1 MERRK
6 LNFILDKDLE
16 RELAYVKRAIRG
28 LGEESYLSF
37 SRLSKE
43 SGIATRYMNENAQ
56 QQIENLLQVIQIL
69 KTTEAAQ
76 ESLLQKLK
84 EGGVSS
90 REYAQAQTDLAN
102 QQAELKLQIAD
113 LNIQLEQEIQLS
125 LQSTS
130 AIVQKTNA
138 LFNLAKA
145 YAAINQQKLL
155 GDFPGDQSSKG
166 IQQLAPPPTTSH
178 GDLPSGKEIY
188 ELKNLLKSNPEGLA
202 ILLGYE
208 GLTGGVKKS
217 GKFSKLV
224 DVGTTFAGT
233 YLDSFKNMFAYA
245 GSSLYNLFSGE
256 WKNALEDYGHSL
268 FPDFR
273 TFSDAIDASIATFN
287 QYDLEQ
293 QVALNTDLMNIDNNQ
308 LLEYCKILRDGN
320 VSLRE
325 RQRLLEE
332 MIELENENYNTQSRD
347 LTAEYKTI
355 FLNKNKRGY
364 ARVKSKYKDDLS
376 LLENYFEQLN
386 EGKSLN
392 YDEQIA
398 FSTSLNRI
406 QYSDSLIWDNEV
418 KEQFVSF
425 FRRAIQNNGAHQQML
440 RLINNSYE
448 QGNSGGQLLDE
459 TKSIPVGFT
468 PLPAISLPTSSFPL
482 FDPEPLRQEM
492 ADKKQ
497 LYQEDINGYIAYLQG
512 KIAAAKQN
520 PLPEGKE
527 EENILNRELA
537 SAERTKDNR
546 LESLLSQYQGYT
558 TKMTSLATSYQAEMA
573 LLNQAMKDAS
583 TETERQRIEEA
594 IDMRTDGYTASL
606 VNMEAENEGFS
617 KVLFGDLRNISKE
630 ALNQAIA
637 EARDFIAQ
645 WSANAGELSPETEK
659 VVRKIQEGI
668 EKAETSL
675 NETGGKKDDFAMA
688 DHFRDAAAAL
698 QGCADLAYVFDE
710 SLGDVIQTAADVAQ
724 GAADI
729 AAGVASFSANPL
741 QGATSILG
749 GVTKIVG
756 SLGKRMQ
763 ENEKIRQEYLQG
775 LVETYSK
782 ELEYNSVL
790 RERLRIQ
797 QQLGETSLDY
807 FNRLQAELGKQQGD
821 INREYTE
828 VWNKLMKEQYISGTG
843 YKHGTWLRKAKTWNE
858 YDSLAGKSYEE
869 IESLYTQDKLEGSA
883 KTLFE
888 RLRELKEEGADVVE
902 MMDQLNE
909 EMKESWTGTTT
920 SAITDSIVQ
929 GFLDGKRSAADF
941 ADTFEDMMKTAMM
954 QSVKMKYLEGP
965 LEEWYAKFA
974 EASEGGLTEEKIA
987 ELRRQYEQIVANAA
1001 REAENME
1008 AITGLGASAE
1018 AARQATAQGIA
1029 SMSQETAS
1037 ELNGNF
1043 YALQYLTSNIDRN
1056 VTNIQSVL
1064 YQASDQWIRIEENT
1078 RYCRKLETME
1088 KDMSAIRKDMQD
1100 INNKG
1105 ILMRTR

>member
-1 MERRK
+1 MVSGAVQQSK
-6 LNFILDKDLE
+6 Q
-16 RELAYVKRAIRG
+16 
-28 LGEESYLSF
+28 
-37 SRLSKE
+37 LSKTVDMGMGFIK
-43 SGIATRYMNENAQ
+43 SFWDGHMKSIASYGSIIYDFLTGDW
-56 QQIENLLQVIQIL
+56 
-69 KTTEAAQ
+69 KSAAYDVWDSIKYQ
-76 ESLLQKLK
+76 
-84 EGGVSS
+84 G
-90 REYAQAQTDLAN
+90 
-102 QQAELKLQIAD
+102 
-113 LNIQLEQEIQLS
+113 LNGLRA
-125 LQSTS
+125 LQSLNTVS
-130 AIVQKTNA
+130 
-138 LFNLAKA
+138 
-145 YAAINQQKLL
+145 Y
-155 GDFPGDQSSKG
+155 
-166 IQQLAPPPTTSH
+166 
-178 GDLPSGKEIY
+178 
-188 ELKNLLKSNPEGLA
+188 
-202 ILLGYE
+202 
-208 GLTGGVKKS
+208 
-217 GKFSKLV
+217 
-224 DVGTTFAGT
+224 
-233 YLDSFKNMFAYA
+233 
-245 GSSLYNLFSGE
+245 
-256 WKNALEDYGHSL
+256 
-268 FPDFR
+268 
-273 TFSDAIDASIATFN
+273 
-287 QYDLEQ
+287 QYDLDDRVSLHADQ
-293 QVALNTDLMNIDNNQ
+293 IKLNNEKIMA
-308 LLEYCKILRDGN
+308 YCKSMQDANATLE
-320 VSLRE
+320 E
-325 RQRLLEE
+325 RQRLLDAAIQLEDANQGYRSKDLSDKYNKVFKRKYKSVYE
-332 MIELENENYNTQSRD
+332 HIRPELEGDMR
-347 LTAEYKTI
+347 
-355 FLNKNKRGY
+355 
-364 ARVKSKYKDDLS
+364 
-376 LLENYFEQLN
+376 LLENYFQELSSGKNLN
-386 EGKSLN
+386 LEDKDKLIKSIHRITTNPHILWDEETKTQFKSFFTRAENNNKIHSNNMNFINTLFAQGQPTTAGKRRSTGVP
-392 YDEQIA
+392 DRII
-398 FSTSLNRI
+398 STSGSATI
-406 QYSDSLIWDNEV
+406 DVQP
-418 KEQFVSF
+418 KF
-425 FRRAIQNNGAHQQML
+425 
-440 RLINNSYE
+440 
-448 QGNSGGQLLDE
+448 
-459 TKSIPVGFT
+459 
-468 PLPAISLPTSSFPL
+468 

-527 EENILNRELA
+527 EEKILNRELA

-729 AAGVASFSANPL
+729 AVGVASFSANPL

-756 SLGKRMQ
+756 SFGKRMQ

-888 RLRELKEEGADVVE
+888 RLRELKEEGANVVE

>member
-1 MERRK
+1 MVSGAVQQSK
-6 LNFILDKDLE
+6 Q
-16 RELAYVKRAIRG
+16 
-28 LGEESYLSF
+28 
-37 SRLSKE
+37 LSKTVDMGMGFIK
-43 SGIATRYMNENAQ
+43 SFWDGHMKSIASYGSIIYDFLTGDW
-56 QQIENLLQVIQIL
+56 
-69 KTTEAAQ
+69 KSAAYDVWDSIKYQ
-76 ESLLQKLK
+76 
-84 EGGVSS
+84 G
-90 REYAQAQTDLAN
+90 
-102 QQAELKLQIAD
+102 
-113 LNIQLEQEIQLS
+113 LNGLRA
-125 LQSTS
+125 LQSLNTVS
-130 AIVQKTNA
+130 
-138 LFNLAKA
+138 
-145 YAAINQQKLL
+145 Y
-155 GDFPGDQSSKG
+155 
-166 IQQLAPPPTTSH
+166 
-178 GDLPSGKEIY
+178 
-188 ELKNLLKSNPEGLA
+188 
-202 ILLGYE
+202 
-208 GLTGGVKKS
+208 
-217 GKFSKLV
+217 
-224 DVGTTFAGT
+224 
-233 YLDSFKNMFAYA
+233 
-245 GSSLYNLFSGE
+245 
-256 WKNALEDYGHSL
+256 
-268 FPDFR
+268 
-273 TFSDAIDASIATFN
+273 
-287 QYDLEQ
+287 QYDLDDRVSLHADQ
-293 QVALNTDLMNIDNNQ
+293 IKLNNEKIMA
-308 LLEYCKILRDGN
+308 YCKSMQDANATLE
-320 VSLRE
+320 E
-325 RQRLLEE
+325 RQRLLDAAIQLEDANQGYRSKDLSDKYNKVFKRKYKSVYE
-332 MIELENENYNTQSRD
+332 HIRPELEGDMR
-347 LTAEYKTI
+347 
-355 FLNKNKRGY
+355 
-364 ARVKSKYKDDLS
+364 
-376 LLENYFEQLN
+376 LLENYFQELSSGKNLN
-386 EGKSLN
+386 LEDKDKLVKSMHRITTNPHILWDEETKTQFKSFFTRAENNNKIHSNNMNFINALFAQGQPTTAGKRPSTGVP
-392 YDEQIA
+392 DRTI
-398 FSTSLNRI
+398 STSGSATI
-406 QYSDSLIWDNEV
+406 DVQP
-418 KEQFVSF
+418 KF
-425 FRRAIQNNGAHQQML
+425 
-440 RLINNSYE
+440 
-448 QGNSGGQLLDE
+448 
-459 TKSIPVGFT
+459 
-468 PLPAISLPTSSFPL
+468 

-520 PLPEGKE
+520 PLPEGKQE
-527 EENILNRELA
+527 EKILNRELA

-675 NETGGKKDDFAMA
+675 NETGGKKDDFALA

-729 AAGVASFSANPL
+729 AVGVASFSANPL

-858 YDSLAGKSYEE
+858 YDWLAGKSYEE

-888 RLRELKEEGADVVE
+888 RLRELKEEGANVVE

-941 ADTFEDMMKTAMM
+941 ADTFEEMMKTAMM

-1001 REAENME
+1001 RQAENME